1 MSAIDALF
9 ARVREGDAEAFAEWM
24 GCAER
29 PIRAS
34 LFRFA
39 RAVDLEVVMQETF
52 LRMWLMATR
61 PGPALD
67 GENASLRMALAVAR
81 NVAREEVR
89 RARLGTLV
97 PLDEL
102 EDAADLAVEPDP
114 GPDPGLAEAIRDCVE
129 RIPGRP
135 QAALVLRIAQGAAR
149 PDRDLA
155 AALGLKLNTFLQHI
169 VRARRSLRDCLERK
183 GVELAGV
190 GS

>member
-1 MSAIDALF
+1 VTEIDALF
-9 ARVREGDAEAFAEWM
+9 ARVRSGDAMAFAEWM
-24 GCAER
+24 GRVER

-34 LFRFA
+34 LHRFS

-61 PGPALD
+61 SDRLLQ
-67 GENASLRMALAVAR
+67 GEKASLRMALAVAR

-89 RARLGTLV
+89 RAKLGSLV
-97 PLDEL
+97 PLEDLENAPEL
-102 EDAADLAVEPDP
+102 IAEPEP
-114 GPDPGLAEAIRDCVE
+114 LPDPGLARAIRDCIE

-135 QAALVLRIAQGAAR
+135 RAALELRIAGGHAR

-155 AALGLKLNTFLQHI
+155 EELGLKLNTFLQHI
-169 VRARRSLRDCLERK
+169 VRARRSLAECLMRK

-190 GS
+190 WS